1 MSARSLALE
10 LFMRRGS
17 RRNFLTTL
25 AAASAVQLLPDTSEA
40 AWLPGRK
47 VAVLGGGVGGMSA
60 AHELAERGFDVTVYE
75 KKSIPGGKAR
85 SMGVP
90 GSGVGGRRDLPGEHG
105 FRFFPGFYKHVTDT
119 MKRIPYGSRRVFDNL
134 VEASAMSMSLADGR
148 PDMVVPL
155 ASLPLSLA
163 DVVLGIKLLFGELPQ
178 LTPQEITHFASRML
192 QFMTSCDDRR
202 FGEYEHLSWWQF
214 VDADDFS
221 DEYRKF
227 LAVGLT
233 RNLVAARAEEVNART
248 VGLIL
253 TQFLVGG
260 EALDRV
266 LNGPTNDV
274 WIDPWLAQLQSMGVT
289 YHRNAVVEQIRMSG
303 GRIAS
308 VDVRVNGT
316 LQSVTADHYVFALP
330 VERLLPLL
338 NPNVLAAAPQLAD
351 LYGMSTAW
359 MNGIQIY
366 LSRDVPIVHGHTI
379 YLDSPWALTSVS
391 QAQFWPKFDLANFGN
406 GAVRGILSVDISNFD
421 APGILYGKPARECS
435 EQEIF
440 DEVLAQL
447 TTSLNHQGKTVLE
460 PAWIVDW
467 FLDPSLVFL
476 GSGGPTNEEALLIN
490 TAGSWDLRPR
500 AKTAI
505 PNMYLAADFVKSNVD
520 LATME
525 GANEAAREATNAILD
540 RVGSWAPRCFLRK
553 LEEPA
558 LFLPAKAT
566 DQARWLLGLPHQLA

>member
-1 MSARSLALE
+1 MGRS
-10 LFMRRGS
+10 S

-25 AAASAVQLLPDTSEA
+25 AAASSVQLFSGTGNAFWPT
-40 AWLPGRK
+40 GRK

-60 AHELAERGFDVTVYE
+60 AHELAERGFNVTVHE
-75 KKSIPGGKAR
+75 KKTIPGGKAR
-85 SMGVP
+85 SMPVP
-90 GSGVGGRRDLPGEHG
+90 GSGQGGRRDLPGEHG
-105 FRFFPGFYKHVTDT
+105 FRFFPGFYKHLPDT
-119 MKRIPYGSRRVFDNL
+119 MKRIPYGSKRVFDNL
-134 VEASAMSMSLADGR
+134 VEANAMHLSVADGR
-148 PDMVVPL
+148 PDMIIPL
-155 ASLPLSLA
+155 ARFPISVE
-163 DVVLGIKLLFGELPQ
+163 DIVLGLRLLFGELPQ
-178 LTPQEITHFASRML
+178 LSLTEIAHFANRML

-202 FGEYEHLSWWQF
+202 YGEYEHMSWWEYI
-214 VDADDFS
+214 DADDFS
-221 DEYRKF
+221 DEYKKF

-260 EALDRV
+260 EALDRL

-274 WIDPWLAQLQSMGVT
+274 WIDPWLAHLQSLGVT
-289 YHRNAVVEQIRMSG
+289 YHRNASVETIRMSS

-316 LQSVTADHYVFALP
+316 LQSVSADHYVFALP

-338 NPNVLAAAPQLAD
+338 NPTVLAADPKLSD
-351 LYGMSTAW
+351 LYGMSTSW

-366 LSRDVPIVHGHTI
+366 LDRDVKIVNGHSL

-391 QAQFWPKFDLANFGN
+391 QAQFWPNFNLANFGD
-406 GAVRGILSVDISNFD
+406 GTVRGILSIDISNFD
-421 APGILYGKPARECS
+421 QPGILYGKPASQCT

-447 TTSLNHQGKTVLE
+447 TASLNHEGTTVLN
-460 PAWIVDW
+460 PDWIVDW
-467 FLDPSLVFL
+467 FLDPSLVFS
-476 GSGGPTNEEALLIN
+476 GTGGPTNEEALLIN
-490 TAGSWDLRPR
+490 TASSWDLRPR

-553 LEEPA
+553 LEEPIF
-558 LFLPAKAT
+558 FLAGKT
-566 DQARWLLGLPHQLA
+566 EDQARWLLGLKHKLA

>member
-1 MSARSLALE
+1 
-10 LFMRRGS
+10 MRRSS

-25 AAASAVQLLPDTSEA
+25 AAASSVPLLSNTADA
-40 AWLPGRK
+40 LGLPGRK
-47 VAVLGGGVGGMSA
+47 VAILGGGVGGMSA
-60 AHELAERGFDVTVYE
+60 AHELAERGFNVTVYDRQA
-75 KKSIPGGKAR
+75 IPGGKAR
-85 SMGVP
+85 SMNVP
-90 GSGVGGRRDLPGEHG
+90 GSGVNGRRDLPGEHG

-119 MKRIPYGSRRVFDNL
+119 MKRIPYGSKRVFDNI
-134 VEASAMSMSLADGR
+134 VHASAMHLSLADNR
-148 PDMVVPL
+148 PDLTIPL
-155 ASLPLSLA
+155 ASFPIRLN

-178 LTPQEITHFASRML
+178 LSVAEITHFATRML

-202 FGEYEHLSWWQF
+202 FGEYEHMSWWEF

-233 RNLVAARAEEVNART
+233 RNLVAARAEEANART

-253 TQFLVGG
+253 TQFLASG
-260 EALDRV
+260 EPLDRL

-274 WIDPWLAQLQSMGVT
+274 WINPWLSHLQSLGVT
-289 YHRNAVVEQIRMSG
+289 YNRNATVEAIQMSS
-303 GRIAS
+303 GRVAS
-308 VDVRVNGT
+308 VSVRVNGS
-316 LQSVTADHYVFALP
+316 LQTVTADHYVFALP
-330 VERLLPLL
+330 LERLLPLL
-338 NPNVLAAAPQLAD
+338 NPNVLAADPKLAD
-351 LYGMSTAW
+351 LYGMSTSW

-366 LSRDVPIVHGHTI
+366 LDRDVPIVHGHSI

-391 QAQFWPKFDLANFGN
+391 QAQFWPNFNLANFGD
-406 GAVRGILSVDISNFD
+406 GTVRGILSVDISNFD
-421 APGILYGKPARECS
+421 KPGILYGKPASQCT

-447 TTSLNHQGKTVLE
+447 TTSLNHQGKTVLN
-460 PAWIVDW
+460 PNWIVDW
-467 FLDPSLVFL
+467 FLDPSLVFQ

-490 TAGSWDLRPR
+490 TASSWSLRPR

-505 PNMYLAADFVKSNVD
+505 SNMYLAADFVKTHVD

-558 LFLPAKAT
+558 LMLAGKAT
-566 DQARWLLGLPHQLA
+566 DQLRWSLGLPHRLA